1 MADYEA
7 REKAFNEGL
16 GGIIGSFTVAAV
28 EADNMA
34 KDATI
39 HRYISLLE
47 QGNVEFKANTTLIG
61 MEEKLETGL
70 SMPAI
75 AVAPIEPIV
84 VEEAELSMSMT
95 VSAHQETSL
104 AVDAGV
110 EAEGTAGLG
119 IGPFQA
125 KVKIKA
131 SVSVKSDKKRSSDYS
146 ATTDVRVR
154 LRQGTPPEG
163 LQKVIDALVANT
175 EKGLAINERLI
186 DRQAQLMA
194 DKLDTL
200 DALPTG
206 APEA

>member
-1 MADYEA
+1 
-7 REKAFNEGL
+7 
-16 GGIIGSFTVAAV
+16 
-28 EADNMA
+28 MA

-47 QGNVEFKANTTLIG
+47 QGNVEFKASTTLIG

-75 AVAPIEPIV
+75 AVAPIDPIV
-84 VEEAELSMSMT
+84 VSEAELSMSMT

-104 AVDAGV
+104 AVDAGI

-131 SVSVKSDKKRSSDYS
+131 HVSVKS
-146 ATTDVRVR
+146 
-154 LRQGTPPEG
+154 
-163 LQKVIDALVANT
+163 
-175 EKGLAINERLI
+175 
-186 DRQAQLMA
+186 
-194 DKLDTL
+194 
-200 DALPTG
+200 
-206 APEA
+206 